1 VEIDLDTS
9 EGRKEYLTE
18 KLDDL
23 LGGINDSYGIILMKE
38 LLDRL
43 ELTIKDFNDEVKVLC
58 SQLVKKQEER
68 QHLMEML
75 INDGIEDFKPSNDK
89 TNIDNNA
96 NSKNDDEGKN
106 SDVPAWERKLSKL
119 EKNK

>member
-1 VEIDLDTS
+1 MGIDLETS

-23 LGGINDSYGIILMKE
+23 LGGINDSYGMVLMKE

-75 INDGIEDFKPSNDK
+75 INDGIKDLKPSNDK
-89 TNIDNNA
+89 QNIDADPSSN
-96 NSKNDDEGKN
+96 NDDDEKK

>member
-1 VEIDLDTS
+1 MGIDLETS

-23 LGGINDSYGIILMKE
+23 LSGINDSYGMVLMKE

-75 INDGIEDFKPSNDK
+75 INDGIKDLKPSNDK
-89 TNIDNNA
+89 QNIDADPISN
-96 NSKNDDEGKN
+96 NDDDEKK

>member
-1 VEIDLDTS
+1 MGIDLDTS

-23 LGGINDSYGIILMKE
+23 LGGLNDSYGMILMKE

-75 INDGIEDFKPSNDK
+75 INDGIKDFKSSNDK
-89 TNIDNNA
+89 TNTDNNA
-96 NSKNDDEGKN
+96 SSKNSDEEKN

>member
-1 VEIDLDTS
+1 MGIDLDTT

-23 LGGINDSYGIILMKE
+23 LGGINDSYGVILMKE

-75 INDGIEDFKPSNDK
+75 INDGIEDLKHSNDM
-89 TNIDNNA
+89 TNIDA
-96 NSKNDDEGKN
+96 NTKEENGDETKN
-106 SDVPAWERKLSKL
+106 SEVPAWERKLSKL

>member
-1 VEIDLDTS
+1 MGIDLDTS

-68 QHLMEML
+68 QHLLEML

-89 TNIDNNA
+89 MNIDNNA
-96 NSKNDDEGKN
+96 NSKNSDEEKK

>member
-1 VEIDLDTS
+1 MEIDLDTS

>member
-1 VEIDLDTS
+1 MAIDLDTS

>member
-1 VEIDLDTS
+1 VGIDLETS

-23 LGGINDSYGIILMKE
+23 LGGINDSYGMVLMKE

-75 INDGIEDFKPSNDK
+75 INDGIKDLKPSNDK
-89 TNIDNNA
+89 QNIDADPISN
-96 NSKNDDEGKN
+96 NDDDEKK

>member
-1 VEIDLDTS
+1 MGIDLDTS

-75 INDGIEDFKPSNDK
+75 INDGIKDFKPSNDK
-89 TNIDNNA
+89 TNTDNNA
-96 NSKNDDEGKN
+96 SSKNSDEEKN

>member
-1 VEIDLDTS
+1 MGIDLDTT
-9 EGRKEYLTE
+9 EGRKEYLAE

-23 LGGINDSYGIILMKE
+23 LGGINDSYGVILMKE

-43 ELTIKDFNDEVKVLC
+43 ELTIKDFNDEVKILC

-89 TNIDNNA
+89 VNIVA
-96 NSKNDDEGKN
+96 NTKDKNGDKTEN
-106 SDVPAWERKLSKL
+106 SEVPEWERKLSKL